1 MSSPAVPKESVTL
14 HTVIWVVS
22 DGRRGIEN
30 QALGL
35 AEAVAVGLDGDTV
48 IERVTVRKDGFVTL
62 PAHSHPDIWI
72 GCGRAAIPL
81 AQRHRRIF
89 PECFFVYVQ
98 DPRTRHA
105 DFDLI
110 IAPRHDR
117 LSGANVLTM
126 TGSPNRVTDDV
137 LTAGAVEFEREL
149 AALPG
154 KRAAVLI
161 GGDSKRFR
169 LDTASADYLESR
181 LDSLLDRGLSLMITV
196 SRRTPDNVRTR
207 FRQHFSERPNAWYH
221 DGDGA
226 NPYFA
231 FLAAADWIFVTEE
244 STNMLVEACTT
255 GTPVYVLP
263 LTGTP
268 GKFARLH
275 ADLEAHGAVRPYL
288 GQLDSWTYTPLHET
302 QRVAHACLARYLQH
316 RQHMTGQPVAAGRQA
331 P

>member
-1 MSSPAVPKESVTL
+1 MSRLTGKST
-14 HTVIWVVS
+14 TIWVVS

-35 AEAVAVGLDGDTV
+35 AEAMARQIDGPVT

-62 PAHSHPDIWI
+62 PARSDPDIWI

-81 AQRHRRIF
+81 ARRHKRIF
-89 PECFFVYVQ
+89 PDSYFIYVQ
-98 DPRTRHA
+98 DPRSRHG

-117 LSGANVLTM
+117 LHGDNVITM
-126 TGSPNRVTDDV
+126 IGSPNRVTDDV
-137 LTAGAVEFEREL
+137 LAAGKAGFATEL
-149 AALPG
+149 DALPG

-161 GGDSKRFR
+161 GGNSKRFK
-169 LDTASADYLESR
+169 LDDTSADYLEAR
-181 LDSLLDRGLSLMITV
+181 LDDLLAQGIALMITV
-196 SRRTPDNVRTR
+196 SRRTPDPMRER
-207 FRQHFSERPNAWYH
+207 FRRHFEAEPGAWYH
-221 DGDGA
+221 DGDGP

-255 GTPVYVLP
+255 GRPVYALP

-288 GQLDSWTYTPLHET
+288 GELAQWTYAPLDET
-302 QRVAHACLARYLQH
+302 GRVAGECLRRY
-316 RQHMTGQPVAAGRQA
+316 RQHAGGLTDATG
-331 P
+331 